1 MFEER
6 GCVGCHGPAGIGAKA
21 PAIAPLIAKVA
32 DPQLTQL
39 LQSPNAKMKAG
50 GMPPVAA
57 SPTELGSLVAYLRTL
72 AAPKPGKEPVDSK
85 AVENASASPE
95 PPSPT
100 TNASVPTHT
109 NSPTAGVLPANATPG
124 VQPTAGRAIFVSQGC
139 SACHGPSGEGTH
151 FAPSLIGVGKKFP
164 GNALPTL
171 LHHPTSKMRDGGMPT
186 VKVNDAQMV
195 QLVAYLSSLAPV
207 SITTQGA
214 KGNASATVPAPKS
227 GSAAAGAT
235 AALPVQQV
243 AAIPLSQL
251 AQRGQKVFQ
260 SNSCESCHGIGGL
273 TGTVAAPGLA
283 GTASILPATVLEDL
297 LRHLSIQMQ
306 KGGMPL
312 TNMNAQDMKAVVA
325 FIRSMPANGQ

>member
-1 MFEER
+1 
-6 GCVGCHGPAGIGAKA
+6 
-21 PAIAPLIAKVA
+21 
-32 DPQLTQL
+32 
-39 LQSPNAKMKAG
+39 
-50 GMPPVAA
+50 
-57 SPTELGSLVAYLRTL
+57 
-72 AAPKPGKEPVDSK
+72 
-85 AVENASASPE
+85 
-95 PPSPT
+95 
-100 TNASVPTHT
+100 
-109 NSPTAGVLPANATPG
+109 
-124 VQPTAGRAIFVSQGC
+124 
-139 SACHGPSGEGTH
+139 
-151 FAPSLIGVGKKFP
+151 
-164 GNALPTL
+164 
-171 LHHPTSKMRDGGMPT
+171 MPT